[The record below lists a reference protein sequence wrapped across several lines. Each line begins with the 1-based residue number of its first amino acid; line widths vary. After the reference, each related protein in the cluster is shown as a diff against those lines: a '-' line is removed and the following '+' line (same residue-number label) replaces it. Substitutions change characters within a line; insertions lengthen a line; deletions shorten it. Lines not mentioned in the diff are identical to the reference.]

1 MTDFK
6 FNCPQCQQPLEAP
19 EIMIG
24 TRINCP
30 SCQTSITVPDS
41 RFEISTPISQSSSAS
56 QKQTKACPFCSEE
69 ILLSAIKCKHC
80 GEFLD
85 GRGNPVPVVIHAQ
98 PKPPSPPQPE
108 KELWK
113 SNPSFLAYI
122 PVFIIGTLLIP
133 FFGIGLL
140 IILYAVLS
148 RNTTVFTLTNRRATA
163 KSGIISRRMREVG
176 TKDIRNINV
185 SQGVLGRLFEIGTVE
200 IESAAAAG
208 QGHVQ
213 FISIAK
219 PLVVRDL
226 VRHEKDA
233 ADSR

>member
-1 MTDFK
+1 MADFK
-6 FNCPQCQQPLEAP
+6 FNCPQCKQPLEAP

-24 TRINCP
+24 TKIGCP
-30 SCQTSITVPDS
+30 SCQKPITVPDPVI
-41 RFEISTPISQSSSAS
+41 EITTPISQPPPAQ

-69 ILLSAIKCKHC
+69 ILSSAIKCKHC

-85 GRGNPVPVVIHAQ
+85 GRGKPATAVSHAQ
-98 PKPPSPPQPE
+98 PKPPSPPQSE
-108 KELWK
+108 KEIWK
-113 SNPSFLAYI
+113 ANPSFLAYI

-133 FFGIGLL
+133 IFGIGLL

-163 KSGIISRRMREVG
+163 KSGIISRTMREVG

-185 SQGVLGRLFEIGTVE
+185 SQGILGRIFGIGTVE

-213 FISIAK
+213 FISVEK

-226 VRHEKDA
+226 VRHEKDT

>member
-1 MTDFK
+1 MDISK
-6 FNCPQCQQPLEAP
+6 FSCPHCSQSLEAP
-19 EIMIG
+19 ESMFG
-24 TRINCP
+24 TQITCPNCQKTIIIPDPRAKSSPPPCPPP
-30 SCQTSITVPDS
+30 SK
-41 RFEISTPISQSSSAS
+41 E
-56 QKQTKACPFCSEE
+56 TKSCPFCSEE
-69 ILLSAIKCKHC
+69 ILATAIKCKHC

-85 GRGNPVPVVIHAQ
+85 GRSKPTPAASPVQ

-113 SNPSFLAYI
+113 ANPSFLAYI
-122 PVFIIGTLLIP
+122 PVFIIGTILIP
-133 FFGIGLL
+133 LFGIGLL
-140 IILYAVLS
+140 IILYAILS
-148 RNTTVFTLTNRRATA
+148 RNTTVFTLTNRRASA
-163 KSGIISRRMREVG
+163 KSGIISRKMREVG

-185 SQGVLGRLFEIGTVE
+185 SQGVLGRIFGIGTVE

-213 FISIAK
+213 FISVEN

-226 VRHEKDA
+226 VRHEKDT